1 MERSYFIKTL
11 LLGSASLIAID
22 GFSSIA
28 NSFSN
33 MNTQLDKTDR
43 YATFGAI
50 HLNINNLDKSISFYT
65 EVVGMKL
72 RARSEKSAELGT
84 ESITL
89 VVIHDTATVKYK
101 KGYSGLY
108 HFAIHAPSAR
118 DFANMVKRVLDK
130 KYPCSP
136 VDHTMSKSLYLDD
149 PDGINV
155 EFTLETPE
163 RFRRVVT
170 DQGLGIEDMDGNIRS
185 ASAQLDL
192 NEVLSHADNS
202 KPNNIIDKDTYLG
215 HIHLYANNVEESNS
229 FYQKIGFESFN
240 FLPQFMYADVGAGG
254 SYKHRIAMNSWH
266 GENKSLAP
274 IENAGL
280 RHFHIVFD
288 SKERLEMAIMNAP
301 DFTKKDG
308 EYWLI
313 DPTGNKFCVTYL

>member
-1 MERSYFIKTL
+1 MQRNDFIKA
-11 LLGSASLIAID
+11 LLGSASLIAMD

-28 NSFSN
+28 NSFSS
-33 MNTQLDKTDR
+33 MNIPLDNTGR

-50 HLNINNLDKSISFYT
+50 HLNITNLDNSIGFYT
-65 EVVGMKL
+65 ELVGMKL
-72 RARSEKSAELGT
+72 RTRSEKSAELGT
-84 ESITL
+84 ESKTL
-89 VVIHDTATVKYK
+89 LVLHQSAKSRFK

-108 HFAIHAPSAR
+108 HFAIHAPNAR
-118 DFANMVKRVLDK
+118 EFANMVKRVIDK
-130 KYPCSP
+130 KYPSSP

-149 PDGINV
+149 PDDINV

-163 RFRRVVT
+163 RFKRVVT
-170 DQGLGIEDMDGNIRS
+170 EHGLGIEDMDGNIRS

-240 FLPQFMYADVGAGG
+240 FLPQFMYAVVGAGG

-266 GENKSLAP
+266 GQNRPLAP
-274 IENAGL
+274 IESAGM
-280 RHFHIVFD
+280 RHFHIIFD

-301 DFTKKDG
+301 DFSKKDG

-313 DPTGNKFCVTYL
+313 DPTGNKFCLTYL

>member
-22 GFSSIA
+22 GCSSIA

-72 RARSEKSAELGT
+72 RERYEKSAELGT

-170 DQGLGIEDMDGNIRS
+170 GQGLGVEDNDGNIRS

-192 NEVLSHADNS
+192 NEVLSHTDNS
-202 KPNNIIDKDTYLG
+202 KTDNPISSGTYLG
-215 HIHLYANNVEESNS
+215 HIHLYANDVEKSNS

-240 FLPQFMYADVGAGG
+240 FLPQFKYADLGSGGA
-254 SYKHRIAMNSWH
+254 YKHRIAMNSWH
-266 GENKSLAP
+266 GRNRPLAP
-274 IENAGL
+274 IENAGM
-280 RHFHIVFD
+280 RHFHIIFD
-288 SKERLEMAIMNAP
+288 RKEQLEQAIINTP
-301 DFTKKDG
+301 NRSTKNG

-313 DPTGNKFCVTYL
+313 DPTGNKFCLTYK